1 MGFRHTGAKLKSFVD
16 RRAGQRKV
24 RLVAAIK
31 PVPVHVRAGQCYMRQ
46 RKTRIQQHRLFE
58 QLQPPFLSFYAS
70 IPLNGPTALE
80 KIVGPQVLG
89 RDTG

>member
-1 MGFRHTGAKLKSFVD
+1 MIVIVRQRDMGFRHARAQLESFVD

-24 RLVAAIK
+24 RLVAAKK

-58 QLQPPFLSFYAS
+58 
-70 IPLNGPTALE
+70 
-80 KIVGPQVLG
+80 
-89 RDTG
+89 